1 MRPIARFDRRG
12 EQGVVL
18 VFVLLIIMVLATILL
33 EFSDE
38 SNLEVEIAGN
48 SCSGEQALNCADA
61 GVNFALSVL
70 RQNPDALHDDT
81 LRPLLS
87 GETAIP
93 IGPGEC
99 KVIVEV
105 ENGRL
110 NVNALASSDGRVDR
124 VRADQMLRLVDR
136 LNAQD
141 GMDPPISYDV
151 VASMIDWTTDNDDTT
166 TLSWAQG
173 DNEGAKN
180 DYYLA
185 LTPPH
190 LCKYAP
196 FDSLDELRRVRDVTP
211 LVLDGRPADEA
222 AGVKAI
228 EGMRKQLT
236 VYGDGKVDINFAP
249 SLVLQALAPEIDEN
263 LAKAIIDQRTQ
274 APFRTVADLRT
285 IPNFPTSAFNTMKNY
300 TTTMPDSRYFNIL
313 STAAVNGIVRSVRE
327 VIQVHGSQSDAT
339 VLLRQ
344 EP

>member
-1 MRPIARFDRRG
+1 MRSTGRFDRRG
-12 EQGVVL
+12 EHGVVL
-18 VFVLLIIMVLATILL
+18 VFVLLIIMVLAAILL

-48 SCSGEQALNCADA
+48 SCRSEQALNCADA
-61 GVNFALSVL
+61 GVDFALSVL

-81 LRPLLS
+81 LRPLLN

-93 IGPGEC
+93 IGEGAC

-105 ENGRL
+105 QNGRL
-110 NVNALASSDGRVDR
+110 NVNALTTADGHTDR
-124 VRADQMLRLVDR
+124 VRVDQMLRLVDL

-141 GMDPPISYDV
+141 GMDPPISYNV

-166 TLSWAQG
+166 TLPWAQG

-185 LTPPH
+185 QTPPC

-196 FDSLDELRRVRDVTP
+196 FDSLDELLRVRDVTP
-211 LVLDGRPADEA
+211 LILNGRPADDA
-222 AGVKAI
+222 AGIAAI
-228 EGMRKQLT
+228 EGMRNQLT

-249 SLVLQALAPEIDEN
+249 SLVLQALSPMIDET

-274 APFRTVADLRT
+274 LPFRTVADLRM
-285 IPNFPTSAFNTMKNY
+285 IPNFPTSAFNAIMNY
-300 TTTMPDSRYFNIL
+300 ATTSPDSRYFSVL
-313 STAAVNGIVRSVRE
+313 STGTVNGIERRVRE
-327 VIQVHGSQSDAT
+327 VIEMHGTQSDAT
-339 VLLRQ
+339 VVLRQ